1 MVYLVKGA
9 LYDRGIRQLNNYT
22 ITTNLLNM
30 DNVNAMQ
37 LQDVVIR
44 FSGDSGDGMQLT
56 GTLFSDTSA
65 LLGNGI
71 STFPDYPAEIR
82 APQGTVAGV
91 SGFQVHIGSSRVDNP
106 GDYCDVLVAMNPAAL
121 IANRKWL
128 KPSATVIIDGDTMT
142 EDNITKAGF
151 KTLDP
156 ITELNLQ
163 DYNVVIPDITTMTKE
178 ALKDSGMDNKAVVK
192 CKNMFAL
199 GIVFW
204 MYNRP
209 DDYAKNYLDSK
220 FAKKNPAVAEANKK
234 VIEAGYNYAANTHQF
249 ANNYTVAPAELEKGV
264 YRSINGNTATA
275 WGFCAAAEKSGLP
288 LFCGSYPIT
297 PATVIL
303 EELAKRRDLGV
314 KTVQAEDE
322 IAGICTSIGAAYAGN
337 FAVTTTSGPGISLKS
352 EAMGLAVMAE
362 LPLVVVDVQRG
373 GPSTGLPTKTEQSD
387 LNQALYGRNGECPM
401 VVVAASSPSDCFHYA
416 FMASKIAMEH
426 MTPVMLLTDGFIANG
441 SEPWKIPS
449 MSEYPAIVPPI
460 VAPRAEGEG
469 EFLPYERNEKLAR
482 GWAFPGKEGLQHR
495 IGGLE
500 KDKLRGTISHDP
512 KNHQEMV
519 TTRRK
524 KVELVAEELPE
535 LEVFGANEAD
545 VLVVGWG
552 GTRGHLHSAV
562 KQLQDEGKSV
572 AHLHF
577 NYIYPLQKGV
587 AETLKRYKRIVV
599 CELNEGQFAGYLR
612 QQFQDVVIESYGKT
626 EGQPFTVIE
635 IKDKVNS
642 ML

>member
-1 MVYLVKGA
+1 
-9 LYDRGIRQLNNYT
+9 
-22 ITTNLLNM
+22 M

-37 LQDVVIR
+37 VQDVVIR

-128 KPSATVIIDGDTMT
+128 KPSATVIIDGDTLT
-142 EDNITKAGF
+142 EDNIVKAGF
-151 KTLDP
+151 KTMDP
-156 ITELNLQ
+156 IAELNLQ

-178 ALKDSGMDNKAVVK
+178 ALKDSGMDNKAMVK

-209 DDYAKNYLDSK
+209 DDYAKSFLDSK
-220 FAKKNPAVAEANKK
+220 FAKKNPLVAEANKK

-249 ANNYTVAPAELEKGV
+249 ANSYTVAPADLEKGV

-275 WGFCAAAEKSGLP
+275 WGFCAASEKSGLP

-303 EELAKRRDLGV
+303 EELAKRKDLGV

-401 VVVAASSPSDCFHYA
+401 VVIAASSPSDCFHYA
-416 FMASKIAMEH
+416 FMAGKIAMEH
-426 MTPVMLLTDGFIANG
+426 MTPVILLSDGFIANG

-449 MSEYPAIVPPI
+449 MADYPAIVPPI
-460 VAPRAEGEG
+460 VEPRSEG
-469 EFLPYERNEKLAR
+469 EFMPYARNEKLAR
-482 GWAFPGKEGLQHR
+482 GWAFPGKEGLEHR

-500 KDKLRGTISHDP
+500 KDHIKGSISHDP

-519 TTRRK
+519 TTRKR

-535 LEVFGANEAD
+535 LEVFGAKEAD
-545 VLVVGWG
+545 VLVIGWG

-562 KQLQDEGKSV
+562 TQLQDEGKSV

-587 AETLKRYKRIVV
+587 ADILKRYKRIVV

-612 QQFQDVVIESYGKT
+612 QQFHDVVIESYGKT

>member
-9 LYDRGIRQLNNYT
+9 RYTHWNKTIKQLYK
-22 ITTNLLNM
+22 TTNLLNM
-30 DNVNAMQ
+30 DKVNAMQ

-220 FAKKNPAVAEANKK
+220 FAKKNPLVAEANKK

-275 WGFCAAAEKSGLP
+275 WGFCAASEKSGLP

-535 LEVFGANEAD
+535 LEVFGAENAD

-562 KQLQDEGKSV
+562 KQLQEEGKSV

>member
-220 FAKKNPAVAEANKK
+220 FAKKNPLVAEANKK

-460 VAPRAEGEG
+460 VAPRTEGEG